1 MRATVD
7 SQQSRLETPTQSLS
21 SSIFTSQVG
30 RRQFIVILLV
40 VMIPIA
46 LLSVNLYFNQR
57 NSIIDETLQELNNIA
72 KVEENIIELS
82 LENLESTLILTA
94 NSRNITIGMDVLT
107 RLPDNESS
115 QELIRQTLQNVAGEG
130 LAFEAA
136 GAYSLDGNLLVS
148 TEDDELPP
156 SGEILAYPEF
166 IAGQTEPHIGNA
178 YYDDEGEADFIIT
191 VPIVEASGDTLGVLL
206 GLANFD
212 QLNSLLREN
221 VVNIIESE
229 DVYLVSQDGFFLT
242 DSFGFTFGE
251 QTEPVTSNGIAAAL
265 NGETGTGRYDDYR
278 SINVLGAYRWL
289 PEYGMALVTEAQTD
303 VIVPS
308 PTELFVAILPTIAL
322 SFVLA
327 VVLVVF
333 SVNGLVK
340 PLILITSTA
349 RQFSD
354 GDLEARVPSNTGY
367 GEMKTLG
374 TTFNEMANQV
384 EATVG
389 GLEGQIASR
398 TRDLQAVIDVSTRIS
413 TILDVN
419 QLLDDV
425 TDLTKERFSLYHAHI
440 YLYNREDDLFILTAG
455 SGYVGEQM
463 VAEKRS
469 IDYDNQKSIVA
480 LAGRTLKSVSVA
492 DVTDS
497 PDFLPHPLLPDTRS
511 EFAIPLVARGQLLG
525 VLDVQ
530 SDKILYFEPDIQ
542 TTLEVLASQISTAL
556 SNAQLYTTSQRTSR
570 HELAMGTIS
579 RSIEQAT
586 SVDDVLQT
594 AVRELGK
601 ALRVPHTA
609 IELQL
614 AFQPEV
620 DEDSDNDY

>member
-1 MRATVD
+1 MRATVN
-7 SQQSRLETPTQSLS
+7 SQRSRSETPTQTLTSN
-21 SSIFTSQVG
+21 IFTSQVG
-30 RRQFIVILLV
+30 RRQFIVILMV
-40 VMIPIA
+40 VLIPIA

-57 NSIIDETLQELNNIA
+57 NNIIDETLEELDDIA
-72 KVEENIIELS
+72 RIEESIIDLS
-82 LENLESTLILTA
+82 FENLENSLALTA
-94 NSRNITIGMDVLT
+94 TSRNITIGMDVLT

-115 QELIRQTLQNVAGEG
+115 QELIRQTIDDIGGEG
-130 LAFEAA
+130 QAFEAV

-148 TEDDELPP
+148 TNSEELPP
-156 SGEILAYPEF
+156 SGEVLEYPEF
-166 IAGQTEPHIGNA
+166 IAGQTEPYIGNA
-178 YYDDEGEADFIIT
+178 FYDDEGEADFIIT
-191 VPIVEASGDTLGVLL
+191 VPIVEASGDVIGVLL

-212 QLNSLLREN
+212 RLNNLLREN
-221 VVNIIESE
+221 VVNVIESQ
-229 DVYLVSQDGFFLT
+229 DVYLVSQDGFLLT
-242 DSFGFTFGE
+242 DSFGFEFGE
-251 QTEPVTSNGIAAAL
+251 QTEPVTSTGIEAAL

-289 PEYGMALVTEAQTD
+289 PQYGMALVTEAETN

-308 PTELFVAILPTIAL
+308 PTELFIAILPTIAL
-322 SFVLA
+322 SFILA

-340 PLILITSTA
+340 PLIIITSTA

-389 GLEGQIASR
+389 GLEGQIAAR

-425 TDLTKERFSLYHAHI
+425 TDLTKERFALYHAHV
-440 YLYNREDDLFILTAG
+440 YLYNREEDQFILTAG

-469 IDYDNQKSIVA
+469 INYNNQKSIVA

-542 TTLEVLASQISTAL
+542 RTLEVLASQISTAL
-556 SNAQLYTTSQRTSR
+556 SNAQLYTVSQRTSR

-586 SVDDVLQT
+586 SVDDILQT

-609 IELQL
+609 IELQMTD
-614 AFQPEV
+614 PIVE
-620 DEDSDNDY
+620 DET